1 MMPPQMDLVIRA
13 TRAVVDGEVQPIA
26 VGITDGLICAI
37 GPMSADYL
45 AAEEARLPPSAVLM
59 PGLVDT
65 HVHINEPGTDWEG
78 FATATAAAAAGG
90 ITTLVDMPLDCD
102 PVTTTP
108 TALAAKRD
116 AARNT
121 CRVDVGFWAGV
132 IPDNIDVIDEL
143 AAAGAL
149 GFKCFLADSGNPR
162 FPHLTPTQFRRA
174 MARIA
179 DIGAVLL
186 VHAESDHVVAASPR
200 PDGREYASFLRSRP
214 DAAEEDAVALVIETV
229 RATGA
234 RAHIVHVSSARVL
247 PMLSAAKQA
256 GLPITAE
263 TCPHY
268 LTFAAEEIPDGAT
281 EFAACPPIRSEDNR
295 SRLWDGL
302 RDGTL
307 DMIVSD
313 HSPCAPYLKA
323 SGDFSAAWGGI
334 GSLELGPRAVWT
346 QAQQRGFGL
355 PDLCRWMAERPA
367 VLAGL
372 SDRGRIT
379 LGHTANL
386 CAIEPDIEKV
396 VHAEALNQRH
406 PITPYDGL
414 ALRGSIVATW
424 LRGRP
429 VNSRTRG
436 GLLTAAVS
444 ADQMRQPV

>member
-1 MMPPQMDLVIRA
+1 MPPQMDLVIRA
-13 TRAVVDGEVQPIA
+13 DRAVVDGEVRAVA
-26 VGITDGLICAI
+26 VGITDGLIRAI
-37 GPMSADYL
+37 GPVSADYP
-45 AAEEARLPPSAVLM
+45 AAEQARLPPSAVLM

-65 HVHINEPGTDWEG
+65 HVHINEPGSDWEG
-78 FATATAAAAAGG
+78 FATATAAAACGG

-102 PVTTTP
+102 PVTTNP
-108 TALAAKRD
+108 AALARKRD
-116 AARNT
+116 AARDR

-132 IPDNIDVIDEL
+132 IGDNIDVLDEL

-162 FPHLTPTQFRRA
+162 FPHLTTNQFRRA

-186 VHAESDHVVAASPR
+186 VHAESDQVVAASPP
-200 PDGREYASFLRSRP
+200 PDGRDYASFLRSRP
-214 DAAEEDAVALVIETV
+214 DAAEEDAVALVIETAY
-229 RATGA
+229 ATGA

-247 PMLSAAKQA
+247 PMLSAAKQS

-295 SRLWDGL
+295 RRLWDGL
-302 RDGTL
+302 GDGTL

-313 HSPCAPYLKA
+313 HSPCAPELKA
-323 SGDFSAAWGGI
+323 GGDFSGAWGGI
-334 GSLELGPRAVWT
+334 SSLQLGPRAVWT

-367 VLAGL
+367 ALAGL
-372 SDRGRIT
+372 SDRGRIA
-379 LGHTANL
+379 LGHNADL
-386 CAIEPDIEKV
+386 CAIEPDVQEV
-396 VHAEALNQRH
+396 VRAEALNHRH
-406 PITPYDGL
+406 PITPYHGL

-429 VNSRTRG
+429 VDSETRG
-436 GLLTAAVS
+436 ALLTAAVT